1 MCKIAS
7 VDYIDDSSFNPKKLV
22 NNNKLHLNKR
32 SLISLIVFSCIILLL
47 YLNDMSMKAQLI
59 WIVYTAASN

>member
-22 NNNKLHLNKR
+22 NNNKLHLNEKESYKLHYIITLFKR
-32 SLISLIVFSCIILLL
+32 YEYESPVDMDSLYGSV
-47 YLNDMSMKAQLI
+47 
-59 WIVYTAASN
+59 

>member
-22 NNNKLHLNKR
+22 NNNQLHLNEKESYKLNSVFLHYIITLFKR
-32 SLISLIVFSCIILLL
+32 YEYESPVDMDSLYGSV
-47 YLNDMSMKAQLI
+47 
-59 WIVYTAASN
+59 